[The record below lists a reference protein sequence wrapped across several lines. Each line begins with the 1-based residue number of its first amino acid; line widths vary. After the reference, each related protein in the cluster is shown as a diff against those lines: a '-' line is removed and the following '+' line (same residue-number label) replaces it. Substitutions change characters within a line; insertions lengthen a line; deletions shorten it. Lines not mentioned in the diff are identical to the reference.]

1 MKAEAIL
8 KSDVLDIIF
17 ENKNKDYGAYQLR
30 KQYSNRLKKSIGITT
45 ILVLIFAGL
54 QSWKTPKVVCK
65 IDLGILTDV
74 TLSDYKTPKEKPKKI
89 PIEKAISKP
98 PIKEV
103 IYNKP
108 IIVKDSMLH
117 TNIPEITDI
126 DTSFIGNQVHQGTAS
141 IGVVGEFPV
150 NTKLP
155 FGNGKQLEID
165 TPIVNLTLDNEPI
178 ENPTISATFP
188 GGLEALKNFMLHNLH
203 QPEDIEEGQKIVI
216 LTKFVVDKN
225 GNISDIQIIQNG
237 REDLDQEVIRVI
249 NKMPKWKPGLQ
260 NGLPV
265 AAYFKMPI
273 TFINNN

>member
-45 ILVLIFAGL
+45 ILVFIFTGL
-54 QSWKTPKVVCK
+54 QSWKTPKVLCK
-65 IDLGILTDV
+65 IDLGILADV
-74 TLSDYKTPKEKPKKI
+74 TLSDYNTPKEEPKKI
-89 PIEKAISKP
+89 PIEKATSKP

-103 IYNKP
+103 IFNKP
-108 IIVKDSMLH
+108 IIVKELKLN
-117 TNIPEITDI
+117 TNIPEMTDI
-126 DTSFIGNQVHQGTAS
+126 DTAFIGNQFHQGTAS

-155 FGNGKQLEID
+155 FGYGKQLEID
-165 TPIVNLTLDNEPI
+165 TPIVNLTIDNEPI

-203 QPEDIEEGQKIVI
+203 QPDNIDEGQKIIIIV
-216 LTKFVVDKN
+216 KFVVDKN
-225 GNISDIQIIQNG
+225 GNILDVEIIQNG
-237 REDLDQEVIRVI
+237 REDLDQELIRVI

-265 AAYFKMPI
+265 SVYFKMPI
-273 TFINNN
+273 TFINNS